1 MDKKILKRIKLF
13 IIILSLSMI
22 KVVGVKAESTDIYS
36 TEEDGVWKPTDKIS
50 KTFKIQNIWGK
61 KCYLEGI
68 EFSRS
73 YIKDNDTN
81 YKYIIEEAE
90 KENILDGT
98 YNVTITDGKEEIYSG
113 TMDDL
118 ANRTINF
125 KEPIFMDLNFVGEFY
140 ITIEFNN
147 LAGNDYQNKSYEY
160 ILKPKVFVVTMDNN
174 VDDSL
179 SMLTKTGGFINKHT
193 LIMVGVLIV
202 SGGVAICFKI

>member
-98 YNVTITDGKEEIYSG
+98 YNVTITDGKEEIYLG

-147 LAGNDYQNKSYEY
+147 LAGNDYQNKGYEY

-179 SMLTKTGGFINKHT
+179 SMLTKTGGFINKYT

>member
-22 KVVGVKAESTDIYS
+22 KVVGVKEESTDIYS

-113 TMDDL
+113 NMDDL

-147 LAGNDYQNKSYEY
+147 LAGNNYQNKSYEY

-179 SMLTKTGGFINKHT
+179 SMLTKTGGFINKYT

>member
-22 KVVGVKAESTDIYS
+22 KVGGVKAESTDIYS

-50 KTFKIQNIWGK
+50 KTFKIQNIRGK

-113 TMDDL
+113 TMDD
-118 ANRTINF
+118 
-125 KEPIFMDLNFVGEFY
+125 
-140 ITIEFNN
+140 
-147 LAGNDYQNKSYEY
+147 
-160 ILKPKVFVVTMDNN
+160 
-174 VDDSL
+174 
-179 SMLTKTGGFINKHT
+179 
-193 LIMVGVLIV
+193 
-202 SGGVAICFKI
+202 

>member
-1 MDKKILKRIKLF
+1 MDKKILQRIKLF

-22 KVVGVKAESTDIYS
+22 KVVSVKAELTDIYS
-36 TEEDGVWKPTDKIS
+36 TEEDGVWRPTDKIS

-61 KCYLEGI
+61 ECYLEGI
-68 EFSRS
+68 EFSKS
-73 YIKDNDTN
+73 YIKDNDIN
-81 YKYIIEEAE
+81 YKYSIEEAE
-90 KENILDGT
+90 KENILDNV
-98 YNVTITDGKEEIYSG
+98 YNVTITYGEEEIYSG

-147 LAGNDYQNKSYEY
+147 LVGNDYQNKSYQY
-160 ILKPKVFVVTMDNN
+160 ILKPNVFVVMMENN

-179 SMLTKTGGFINKHT
+179 LVLTKTGEIINKNT
-193 LIMVGVLIV
+193 LIMVGILTVG
-202 SGGVAICFKI
+202 GGVVIWFKI